1 MAEIVLYDF
10 IDIIAEQTVAEDAGG
25 EALASATSAP
35 VDGEPQLGAAPE
47 DEGPVVRSS
56 RDPRLTEMAPNA
68 SMEDLLK
75 ASEQQYRA
83 LKHGDVIEGTV
94 MKVGK
99 DELLVDI
106 GSKSEGIIPS
116 HELQSL
122 TEQEREAMQVG
133 DGRGG

>member
-1 MAEIVLYDF
+1 TAGATGETAEAGETAATIGETAAT
-10 IDIIAEQTVAEDAGG
+10 IGETAEAAAGG
-25 EALASATSAP
+25 EA
-35 VDGEPQLGAAPE
+35 
-47 DEGPVVRSS
+47 PVVRSA
-56 RDPRLTEMAPNA
+56 RDPRLNEMAPNA

-94 MKVGK
+94 MKVGR

-122 TEQEREAMQVG
+122 TESEREAMQVG
-133 DGRGG
+133 DELLVSVVQPENNEG

>member
-1 MAEIVLYDF
+1 APFHPDLPTGGTPEE
-10 IDIIAEQTVAEDAGG
+10 APVASQLSRQAPAHDAG
-25 EALASATSAP
+25 
-35 VDGEPQLGAAPE
+35 PE
-47 DEGPVVRSS
+47 DESGEVPVVRTA
-56 RDPRLTEMAPNA
+56 RDPRLNEMAPNA

-83 LKHGDVIEGTV
+83 LKHGDVIEGTG
-94 MKVGK
+94 MKGGK

-133 DGRGG
+133 DELL